1 MTPCFKRLGP
11 VRVIE
16 LDLLLVVPLIVAFVE
31 IATFDDVNVVVVEA
45 VVFTLVEF
53 VA

>member
-1 MTPCFKRLGP
+1 MTPCFKRIGP

-31 IATFDDVNVVVVEA
+31 IATFDVVNVVVVVV
-45 VVFTLVEF
+45 VVFSLVMF
-53 VA
+53 FS